1 MDKDSPVIHL
11 LLSKT
16 GGVEDEMVTRPRRIS
31 ALDCP
36 HLLGDDARAG
46 DGGGIIKV
54 ECNVRY
60 TALLIKSGRVLFM
73 FVRMLVDLSIAVFY
87 ASLIDT
93 YYCDLQLMRN
103 MYVCMY
109 VCMYVIFIE
118 YRRNQLCQQDLK
130 FMYVCRG
137 QLGLSSIEGLSS
149 DCSAGQNSFQ
159 KHVSVVSTTKP
170 TNTRNSDCSSIFTV
184 VALPASQLYGC
195 RCDFCKVGSTTEST
209 IKELQARKVSESL
222 PVEEPVQFKGM
233 ISMRWSLLLSC
244 R

>member
-109 VCMYVIFIE
+109 VCMLFSLNTDEINYA
-118 YRRNQLCQQDLK
+118 NKTLSLC
-130 FMYVCRG
+130 MYAGVNSVCLLLR
-137 QLGLSSIEGLSS
+137 
-149 DCSAGQNSFQ
+149 D
-159 KHVSVVSTTKP
+159 SVVIVVPVRTHFKSTL
-170 TNTRNSDCSSIFTV
+170 V
-184 VALPASQLYGC
+184 WSQL
-195 RCDFCKVGSTTEST
+195 
-209 IKELQARKVSESL
+209 LNQ
-222 PVEEPVQFKGM
+222 
-233 ISMRWSLLLSC
+233 
-244 R
+244 